1 MGDEHGREVPMTRY
15 SCEEPSAAVG
25 FDSSRPAAACRRR
38 EPPTEGRPTAVGSA
52 GFAGANPT
60 APGRPFRE
68 GRRPNAILGAVKRL
82 GIGLAL
88 AGLALF
94 WLGCPAGG
102 GGRTSPRVL
111 LIGID
116 GADLQIIDRLIAE
129 GKLPTFQ
136 RLEREGAFGPL
147 RSQEP
152 LLSPIVWTTI
162 ATGRKPED
170 HGILDFVEI
179 WADGP

>member
-88 AGLALF
+88 ARLALF
-94 WLGCPAGG
+94 WLGRPAGG
-102 GGRTSPRVL
+102 GGPTSPRVL
-111 LIGID
+111 PIRV
-116 GADLQIIDRLIAE
+116 DRA
-129 GKLPTFQ
+129 GLPIHD
-136 RLEREGAFGPL
+136 RVL
-147 RSQEP
+147 
-152 LLSPIVWTTI
+152 
-162 ATGRKPED
+162 
-170 HGILDFVEI
+170 
-179 WADGP
+179 ADGELAE